1 MRISLDSLDGP
12 AAPINRLRRAWFRST
27 AASTGQPST
36 IVVTPSGGDDDIGS
50 REAKV
55 VEADMEAGNGVIHAI
70 DAVLVPEDL
79 RSDLRDMKE
88 EG

>member
-1 MRISLDSLDGP
+1 
-12 AAPINRLRRAWFRST
+12 
-27 AASTGQPST
+27 
-36 IVVTPSGGDDDIGS
+36 VTPSGGDDDIGS

-55 VEADMEAGNGVIHAI
+55 VEADMEADNGVIDAI